1 MTPSMKQI
9 LWVDDEIDQLRSHV
23 IYLGERG
30 YEVTSVTNGPDALEL
45 MKKQPF
51 DLALIDEMMPGMDG
65 LETLQGIKRIRPD
78 IPAVMVTK
86 SEEEDLMDQAIGSQ
100 IDGYLIKPVNP
111 SQILSTVKR
120 LIDKR
125 QISATQLSQRWAA
138 EFADLSRMVESELD
152 ADGWLDLH
160 NRLCV
165 WEIEMDRYGE
175 AGLDEMLQELRS
187 DADARFAHWVEDNY
201 QNWIASYSGER
212 PALSMDVVDKWL
224 VPLLDQGKPTLFLVV
239 DCLRLDQWLMLE
251 PLLSQF
257 FDVTRDGYHSILPTA
272 TPYARN
278 ALFSGLTPAEIE
290 RLHPDLWSR
299 GDEDEASSNR
309 FERQFLN
316 ELLIRRNIEIKP
328 EPRYVKI
335 LESEEANEFERRVQ
349 EYVRLPLTMMVY
361 NFFDILVHTR
371 QSVEVLQ
378 EMLPDESA
386 LRSVTKAWF
395 QHSSLFRILQAYGA
409 AGANVLLT
417 TDHGSLRVKRGT
429 KVIGDRET
437 STSLRFKYGRNLR
450 CDSKRSSIRI
460 KNPVEWGLPRRG
472 VNTEY
477 IIAPLDYLFLYP
489 NNYNRY
495 LDLYRDSFQH
505 GGVSLN
511 EMALPVVTLKGK
523 G

>member
-1 MTPSMKQI
+1 MKQI
-9 LWVDDEIDQLRSHV
+9 LWVDDEIDLLRAHL

-30 YEVTSVTNGPDALEL
+30 YEVTSVTNGSDAIEL
-45 MKKQPF
+45 VKSRPF

-86 SEEEDLMDQAIGSQ
+86 NEEEDLMDQAIGSQ

-111 SQILSTVKR
+111 LQILSTVKR

-125 QISATQLSQRWAA
+125 QISTTHLSQRWTS
-138 EFADLSRMVESELD
+138 EFADLSDMVESDLD
-152 ADGWLDLH
+152 AEGWLDLH

-165 WEIEMDRYGE
+165 WEIEMDQYGE
-175 AGLDEMLQELRS
+175 AGLGDMLQELRS
-187 DADARFAHWVEDNY
+187 DADARFANWVEDNY
-201 QNWIASYSGER
+201 KQWIASYGGKR

-224 VPLLDQGKPTLFLVV
+224 VPLLNEGTPTLFLVV
-239 DCLRLDQWLMLE
+239 DCFRLDQWLMLE
-251 PLLSQF
+251 PLLSEY
-257 FDVTRDGYHSILPTA
+257 FDISRDGYHSILPTA

-290 RLHPDLWSR
+290 RIHPELWSR

-309 FERQFLN
+309 YERQFLN
-316 ELLIRRNIEIKP
+316 ELLNRRGIEIKP
-328 EPRYVKI
+328 EPRYIKI
-335 LESEEANEFERRVQ
+335 IDSEEANEFERRVQ
-349 EYVRLPLTMMVY
+349 EYARLSLTMMVY

-371 QSVEVLQ
+371 QSVEILQ

-395 QHSSLFRILQAYGA
+395 QHSSLFRILQAYGN

-437 STSLRFKYGRNLR
+437 SASLRFKYGRNMK
-450 CDSKRSSIRI
+450 CDAKRSIRI
-460 KNPVEWGLPRRG
+460 KNPTDWGLPRRG

-477 IIAPLDYLFLYP
+477 IIASSDYLFLYP

-505 GGVSLN
+505 GGVTLN
-511 EMALPVVTLKGK
+511 EMALPVVTMKGK